1 MSKLGT
7 PRKNVRLK
15 DVKRNTTRSPEI
27 ARKAL
32 REDARA
38 FKREILIEAAIDIFY
53 HHGYQTASV
62 DDIAAAVSVTKA
74 AVYYYFESKEA
85 LLQAIIE
92 RCSDLTVSSVERG
105 IAAGESPATKLALAC
120 YCFATMV
127 LENQK
132 MIAVYFREERCYPQ
146 SLHERVTA
154 TQRDV
159 TLKLAKV
166 IDAGVRRNEFLD
178 GDSQTL
184 ALRITG
190 MISMSYYWY
199 TEHGRVPKKEL
210 CRQFAVDA
218 LRLAGFQGEIAIDQ
232 WLASLS
238 AA

>member
-1 MSKLGT
+1 MS
-7 PRKNVRLK
+7 RKGVRLK
-15 DVKRNTTRSPEI
+15 AAKRSAIAPGV

-38 FKREILIEAAIDIFY
+38 FKREIIIEAAIDIFY
-53 HHGYQTASV
+53 RHGYQSASV

-92 RCSDLTVSSVERG
+92 RCSDLTISAIERG
-105 IAAGESPATKLALAC
+105 IAAGETPPMELALAC

-132 MIAVYFREERCYPQ
+132 MIAVYFREERCFPQ
-146 SLHERVTA
+146 SLHERVTS
-154 TQRDV
+154 TEHDV

-166 IDAGVRRNEFLD
+166 IDAGVRRKEFFD

-199 TEHGRVPKKEL
+199 TEHGRLPKNAL
-210 CRQFAVDA
+210 CRQFALDA
-218 LRLAGFQGEIAIDQ
+218 LRLAGFHGEISIDQ
-232 WLASLS
+232 WLASLP
-238 AA
+238 AD